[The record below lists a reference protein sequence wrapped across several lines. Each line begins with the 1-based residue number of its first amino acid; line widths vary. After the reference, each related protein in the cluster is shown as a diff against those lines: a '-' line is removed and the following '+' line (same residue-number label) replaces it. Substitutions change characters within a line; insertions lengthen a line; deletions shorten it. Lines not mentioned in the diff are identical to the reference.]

1 MITYDHPFWETLNKK
16 DLSTYDLIYKEGLSA
31 NTIHRMKHGEAI
43 TTKTLNELCSILH
56 CSVSDI
62 LKYIED

>member
-1 MITYDHPFWETLNKK
+1 MISYKPFWETLNKRNI
-16 DLSTYDLIYKEGLSA
+16 STYDLIYKEGLSS

-43 TTKTLNELCSILH
+43 TTKTLNKLCSILH

-62 LKYIED
+62 IVYEEE